1 MTGDLR
7 KPPVVTGSGDSRH
20 WLKLNASV
28 PFVEIRAMKKILFL
42 TDALKING
50 RSVDFAA
57 YICKLSKSSLTGVF
71 LQHEAHSQRAAAAI
85 RDEIACN
92 GITVNEERPL
102 HELEQECRQHNA
114 RRFGT
119 ICENLGIRSE
129 VIEIAERQAENILL
143 ECRYADLLLIDPS
156 LAMGESAVVLPASF
170 LHTILSQS
178 ECPVMMIP
186 ERFDNVD
193 EIIFAYDGS
202 PSSVFAIKQFASL
215 FPGLADRTVFVV
227 TARGDKRISANEMQK
242 MRNWLNTHYPSV
254 TFYDIQ
260 GDSRIGLLEYVL
272 GKDNIIMVMGAYGR
286 SGWSAF
292 FSASHADP
300 LVKYISKA
308 LFISHL

>member
-1 MTGDLR
+1 
-7 KPPVVTGSGDSRH
+7 
-20 WLKLNASV
+20 
-28 PFVEIRAMKKILFL
+28 MKRILFL

-57 YICKLSKSSLTGVF
+57 FICKLNSSSLTGMF
-71 LQHEAHSQRAAAAI
+71 LQYEAHNQRTAAAI

-92 GITVNEERPL
+92 GIAVNEERPL
-102 HELEQECRQHNA
+102 HELEQECRQYTT

-119 ICENLGIRSE
+119 ICENLGVRSE
-129 VIEIAERQAENILL
+129 VIEIENRQAENILQ
-143 ECRYADLLLIDPS
+143 ECRYADLLLIDPG
-156 LAMGESAVVLPASF
+156 LAMGESAMVLPASF
-170 LHTILSQS
+170 PHTILSQS

-186 ERFDNVD
+186 ERFDSMD
-193 EIIFAYDGS
+193 GIIFAYDGS

-227 TARGDKRISANEMQK
+227 TARDGNRVSANEMQK
-242 MRNWLNTHYPSV
+242 MRTWMNTHFSDV
-254 TFYDIQ
+254 TFHDIQ

-292 FSASHADP
+292 LSASHAEP